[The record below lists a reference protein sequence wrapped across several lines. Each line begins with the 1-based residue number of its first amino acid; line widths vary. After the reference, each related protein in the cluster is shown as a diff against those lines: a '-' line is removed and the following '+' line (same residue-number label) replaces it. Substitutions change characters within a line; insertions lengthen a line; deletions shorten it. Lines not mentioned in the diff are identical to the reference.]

1 MNKRILELL
10 QESELLRR
18 KLNNIQF
25 SYETL
30 AYRILLIRQQSA
42 ITDEL
47 NLYSH
52 REILLAKTGKRYT
65 DKAKKKIYFEEVE
78 QEEEETLL
86 DILLMYILL
95 KNEHYT
101 KFLMLG
107 INPLRREKKKK
118 TIQIIN

>member
-10 QESELLRR
+10 KEKELLTR

-25 SYETL
+25 AYETL

-42 ITDEL
+42 IDDEL
-47 NLYSH
+47 NLYSD
-52 REILLAKTGKRYT
+52 REILLARTSKRYT
-65 DKAKKKIYFEEVE
+65 EKAKKKIYFQEIE

-86 DILLMYILL
+86 DILLMYILF
-95 KNEHYT
+95 KNESYT

-107 INPLRREKKKK
+107 INPLRNERKRK
-118 TIQIIN
+118 TIKIIN